1 MKMKEEKWL
10 IGVDLGGTTI
20 KLAFLDYY
28 GEILNKWEIPTDKS
42 EEGRHITVHIARA
55 IDDKMA
61 EMDITKDKFAG
72 IGMGAPGFI
81 EMETGFIYQAVNI
94 GWLNFPLKDKLE
106 IETGLPVI
114 IDNDANIAALGEM
127 WRGAGDGARDLLC
140 VTLGTGVGGGIITN
154 GTIIH
159 GTNGMAGEIGHI
171 TSIPEGGAPCNC
183 GKSGCLETVASATG
197 IVRIALNSIESHKD
211 SLLYAR
217 YKEHNELTARDI
229 FETAQSKDKYAV
241 EVVQNVTFHLG
252 LAVGNLANSI
262 NPSKIVIG
270 GGVSKA
276 GEALLTPLK
285 EQFEKFALPRVKEG
299 ADFAIA
305 TLGNDAG
312 VIGGAWLVKTKLMK

>member
-1 MKMKEEKWL
+1 MKEEKWL

-28 GEILNKWEIPTDKS
+28 GEIQNKWEIPTDKS
-42 EEGRHITVHIARA
+42 EEGHHITMDIARS
-55 IDDKMA
+55 IDDKM
-61 EMDITKDKFAG
+61 EEIGVEKSKFAG

-81 EMETGFIYQAVNI
+81 EMETGFIYHAVNI
-94 GWLNFPLKDKLE
+94 GWRNFPLKDKLE
-106 IETGLPVI
+106 IETGLSVI

-171 TSIPEGGAPCNC
+171 TSVPEGGAQCNC
-183 GKSGCLETVASATG
+183 GKTGCLETVASATG
-197 IVRIALNSIESHKD
+197 IVRIALEDIENHQNS
-211 SLLYAR
+211 SLYR
-217 YKEHNELTARDI
+217 TYKEQNELTSRDI
-229 FETAQSKDKYAV
+229 FESAQSNDDYAV
-241 EVVQNVTFHLG
+241 EVVEQVTFHLG
-252 LAVGNLANSI
+252 LAIANLANSI

-276 GEALLTPLK
+276 GEALLSPLK
-285 EQFEKFALPRVKEG
+285 AQFEKFALPRVKEG